1 MGRRDQTSH
10 RCSKGGIYTVITK
23 ALFGV
28 RVTSL
33 SFFILFALTVGLQGA
48 SPSVQAAVD
57 TFEFATDEQQ
67 HRFRQMSDEF
77 RCPMCQNTSLT
88 GSNGGVAEDL
98 RREIYLMI
106 MDGKTDAEIEQF
118 MFERYGDFVFYKPR
132 LMLTTILLWF
142 GPLLFL
148 LIGGWLILGIVRRAR
163 PQEKEQAAL
172 NTDEQARLRDLLD
185 TVKDRD

>member
-1 MGRRDQTSH
+1 M
-10 RCSKGGIYTVITK
+10 INP
-23 ALFGV
+23 LFRV
-28 RVTSL
+28 RAVL
-33 SFFILFALTVGLQGA
+33 APMLCLCLLLVGLQA
-48 SPSVQAAVD
+48 LPSSAYAAVD
-57 TFEFATDEQQ
+57 TFEFETDEQQ

-106 MDGKTDAEIEQF
+106 MDGKTDEEIEQF

-132 LMLTTILLWF
+132 LMLTTVLLWF

-148 LIGGWLILGIVRRAR
+148 LVGAWMILGIVRRAK
-163 PQEKEQAAL
+163 PNDQEHVVL
-172 NTDEQARLRDLLD
+172 NKDEQDRLRELLD

>member
-1 MGRRDQTSH
+1 M
-10 RCSKGGIYTVITK
+10 TK
-23 ALFGV
+23 PLFGV
-28 RVTSL
+28 RVASL
-33 SFFILFALTVGLQGA
+33 SLFLIFAATLGLQSISMSA
-48 SPSVQAAVD
+48 HAAVD

-67 HRFRQMSDEF
+67 HRFRKMSDEF

-106 MDGKTDAEIEQF
+106 MDGKTDTEIEQF

-132 LMLTTILLWF
+132 LMLTTVLLWF

-148 LIGGWLILGIVRRAR
+148 LIGGWLILGIVRRAK
-163 PQEKEQAAL
+163 PQAKEQVVL
-172 NTDEQARLRDLLD
+172 NTDEQERLRDLLD

>member
-1 MGRRDQTSH
+1 MT
-10 RCSKGGIYTVITK
+10 TK
-23 ALFGV
+23 LLFSIRLTAL
-28 RVTSL
+28 SL
-33 SFFILFALTVGLQGA
+33 FLFFAATFGLQTISMSA
-48 SPSVQAAVD
+48 HAAVD

-67 HRFRQMSDEF
+67 QRFRRMSDEF

-106 MDGKTDAEIEQF
+106 TDGKTDAEIEQF

-132 LMLTTILLWF
+132 LMLTTLLLWF

-148 LIGGWLILGIVRRAR
+148 LIGGWLIIGIVRRAK
-163 PQEKEQAAL
+163 PQEKEQVVL
-172 NTDEQARLRDLLD
+172 NTDEQERLRDLLD